1 VSNLNKIITD
11 QMLQLVG
18 ELPAAGAAF
27 VAAGERLLTP
37 EQIFSAGCRC
47 LGWPLIIGLIGPQDR
62 HGDFDASADPFEC
75 RPKISLA
82 SFELAAQR
90 VFVGQPG
97 REPSW

>member
-11 QMLQLVG
+11 QTLKLVG

-27 VAAGERLLTP
+27 VAADERLLTP
-37 EQIFSAGCRC
+37 KQILSARCRC
-47 LGWPLIIGLIGPQDR
+47 LGWPLLIGLIGPEDR

-90 VFVGQPG
+90 VLISQPG
-97 REPSW
+97 WEPSW